1 MIKKNRRIDSEN
13 KLRKTRMVKEYLA
26 LISGR
31 GVLIFINGIAII
43 IFFGLLWKA
52 GPVLFDVPLQ
62 DLLLSSSWHPM
73 KNQFG
78 LFPFIVG
85 TLEVTG
91 LAMVIAIPVCLLAS
105 IYLSEYAGRRFRE
118 LARLVIDILAGIP
131 SVIYGLCGVLV
142 IVPFAGALGEMA
154 GVSTTGYSLLAG
166 SLVLAVMVIPFIISI
181 SVEVLRMV
189 PDPVRES
196 AFALGATK
204 WETVKYVVLK
214 KAKRGLLAAVVLGF
228 ARAFGETMAVLM
240 VVGNVAEVPS
250 SVFDPAYPLPAL
262 IANNYGEVMSIPLYD
277 AALMSAALILMLI
290 VAIFSLTA
298 HYTLL
303 RIGEDSGR

>member
-1 MIKKNRRIDSEN
+1 MHNGRDIILNHKLWKSRMIKD
-13 KLRKTRMVKEYLA
+13 RMA

-31 GVLIFINGIAII
+31 GVLIFIHGFSL
-43 IFFGLLWKA
+43 IFFGVLLWKA
-52 GPVLFDVPLQ
+52 GPVLFDLPLI
-62 DLLLSSSWHPM
+62 DLLFSSSWHPM

-91 LAMVIAIPVCLLAS
+91 LAMGIAIPVCLLVS
-105 IYLSEYAGRRFRE
+105 IYLSEYAGKRFRE

-142 IVPFAGALGEMA
+142 IVPFVSRLGELA

-166 SLVLAVMVIPFIISI
+166 SLVLTVMVIPFIIAV

-196 AFALGATK
+196 AFALGATQ

-214 KAKRGLLAAVVLGF
+214 KARKGLLAAVVLGF

-240 VVGNVAEVPS
+240 VVGNVADVPS
-250 SVFDPAYPLPAL
+250 SIFDPAYPLPAL

-277 AALMSAALILMLI
+277 AALMTAALILMLV
-290 VAIFSLTA
+290 VAAFSITA
-298 HYTLL
+298 HYTLH
-303 RIGEDSGR
+303 RIGERGAG